1 MATQIK
7 KKKWYDTWWGALWAL
22 AIIDGNPG
30 RGVQAFM
37 EVDEALSDLDIEKES
52 VVFSSSH
59 AKTKNEANPCHTGA
73 SAHCE
78 I

>member
-1 MATQIK
+1 MTEKMK

-22 AIIDGNPG
+22 AIIDGGPG
-30 RGVQAFM
+30 RSVRTFM
-37 EVDEALSDLDIEKES
+37 EVDEALSDLDVEEER

-59 AKTKNEANPCHTGA
+59 ANAKNATNPCPTGS